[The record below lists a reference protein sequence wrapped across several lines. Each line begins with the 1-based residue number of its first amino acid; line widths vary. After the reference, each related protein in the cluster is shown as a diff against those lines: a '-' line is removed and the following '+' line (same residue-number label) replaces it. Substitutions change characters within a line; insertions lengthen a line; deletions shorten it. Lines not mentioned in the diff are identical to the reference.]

1 MKSKHLVIVLIIG
14 LLITAC
20 GASPTPAEPT
30 PDVAAVR
37 TSAAQTV
44 VAQFTLTAAV
54 FTATVRP
61 PATETTDLDPT
72 ATATATQPVVAQV
85 TNAEGTAID
94 LCDKYAWD
102 VDTVDVNYPDNTL
115 VAPGESFTKTWLIK
129 NIGSCSWGEGY
140 RMVFS
145 YGERMSGE
153 AVPLEAVI
161 APGQE
166 VEVSVTFTAPDL
178 AGTYFSSWTM
188 QNALG
193 IPFLGNDNK
202 SLYVQIVV
210 Q

>member
-1 MKSKHLVIVLIIG
+1 MIQKSTFKILIFMVLLTG
-14 LLITAC
+14 C
-20 GASPTPAEPT
+20 GANPTPSEPT
-30 PDVAAVR
+30 PDVAVVR
-37 TSAAQTV
+37 TSAASTV

-54 FTATVRP
+54 FTPVVP
-61 PATETTDLDPT
+61 PPSTNTSAPEATETAAP
-72 ATATATQPVVAQV
+72 TQPVVAEV
-85 TNAEGTAID
+85 TNAEGTTIA

-102 VDTVDVNYPDNTL
+102 VNTVDVNYKDNSA

-129 NIGSCSWGEGY
+129 NIGSCPWGEGY
-140 RMVFS
+140 KLVFS
-145 YGERMSGE
+145 YGEKMSGA
-153 AVPLEAVI
+153 AVPLAAAI

-166 VEVSVTFTAPDL
+166 VEVSVTFKAPDL

-188 QNALG
+188 QNDKG